1 MTKHELLK
9 QIIFIEMQLEDIRL
23 GLKLESEEIPLRAQL
38 MDLRA
43 KLNSMPKT
51 EEEEIKQWC
60 PV

>member
-51 EEEEIKQWC
+51 EEEEIKHWC